1 MMSHNNIVNNVNA
14 QGASKHNCSLLA
26 VLCEDKLRE
35 GPTEERLKYPFPEL
49 VSSGRLE
56 VRRKPHV
63 YAVLLIFVEGGIKNE
78 VLLGLIEWQ
87 VRTLSN
93 PSLDELRRTLE
104 SWKPNVV
111 YLQGQLLS
119 NDKVGSLVW
128 DGVDL
133 SNAEA
138 ISDLFSHVVPTTVC

>member
-56 VRRKPHV
+56 VRRKSHV
-63 YAVLLIFVEGGIKNE
+63 CAVLLIFIEG
-78 VLLGLIEWQ
+78 
-87 VRTLSN
+87 
-93 PSLDELRRTLE
+93 ELKK
-104 SWKPNVV
+104 SF
-111 YLQGQLLS
+111 
-119 NDKVGSLVW
+119 VGF
-128 DGVDL
+128 D
-133 SNAEA
+133 
-138 ISDLFSHVVPTTVC
+138 

>member
-14 QGASKHNCSLLA
+14 QGASKQNCSLLA

-35 GPTEERLKYPFPEL
+35 APTEERLKYPFPEL

-56 VRRKPHV
+56 VR
-63 YAVLLIFVEGGIKNE
+63 
-78 VLLGLIEWQ
+78 
-87 VRTLSN
+87 TLSN

-104 SWKPNVV
+104 SWKPDVV